1 MILFSCFFRL
11 YEHIHDLSLFLFN
24 DILVISKCRTTY
36 KPFERAPKATHQFL
50 TVIPL
55 PRLIVEDI
63 LDSKCMFCAVL
74 KL

>member
-1 MILFSCFFRL
+1 MHLVHFFRL

-24 DILVISKCRTTY
+24 DILVISKRSLSY
-36 KPFERAPKATHQFL
+36 QPFEWTPKTTHQFL

-55 PRLIVEDI
+55 PWLTVEDI
-63 LDSKCMFCAVL
+63 LDSKCMLCTVL